1 MGGTLLFA
9 IATAAQLALLWL
21 AASGRGALGGKARRL
36 QSLRLR
42 HGASPVERDEAQ
54 RRKPGSSGTTGS
66 AAGMGQGRGSTRAA
80 TALGSGSGGGIF
92 AGVTASLA
100 TTLAGRLH
108 RAGSGWS
115 LRRYL
120 QVSAALGLALA
131 IIALI
136 KTGSVIAALLLG
148 GAGGM
153 LLPHAALGHLIARRQ
168 RGFITKLP
176 EAIELLVCGLRSG
189 LPVSETLGLVT
200 NEVPGPVGQEFKLVT
215 ERMRIGRSM
224 EEALI
229 ESAERLGL
237 PEFNFFCITLAIHRE
252 TGGNLTET
260 LVNLADVLRR
270 RAQMV
275 LKIRALS
282 AESRSSA
289 MILGALPFVV
299 FAIIWAADATY
310 LAGFFTDRRLMITGI
325 SGLVWMSIGALVMAR
340 MVSFKI

>member
-1 MGGTLLFA
+1 MKKVTKKDAGLKQILKVDEKAVQSHLDEVVRQSVEDTLNGMLDA
-9 IATAAQLALLWL
+9 EADHLCQAK
-21 AASGRGALGGKARRL
+21 RY
-36 QSLRLR
+36 
-42 HGASPVERDEAQ
+42 ERTPD
-54 RRKPGSSGTTGS
+54 
-66 AAGMGQGRGSTRAA
+66 RAD
-80 TALGSGSGGGIF
+80 T
-92 AGVTASLA
+92 
-100 TTLAGRLH
+100 
-108 RAGSGWS
+108 RAGSYERS
-115 LRRYL
+115 LHT
-120 QVSAALGLALA
+120 
-131 IIALI
+131 
-136 KTGSVIAALLLG
+136 K
-148 GAGGM
+148 AGEVTLRM
-153 LLPHAALGHLIARRQ
+153 P
-168 RGFITKLP
+168 K
-176 EAIELLVCGLRSG
+176 LRS
-189 LPVSETLGLVT
+189 LPFET
-200 NEVPGPVGQEFKLVT
+200 QII
-215 ERMRIGRSM
+215 ERYRRRESSV